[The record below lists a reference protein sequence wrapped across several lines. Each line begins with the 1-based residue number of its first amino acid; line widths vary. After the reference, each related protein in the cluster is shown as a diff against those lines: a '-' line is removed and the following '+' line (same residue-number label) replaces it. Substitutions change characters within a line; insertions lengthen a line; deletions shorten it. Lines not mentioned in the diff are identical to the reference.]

1 MLGCVKTNK
10 GITMFDY
17 LLSLLSASQL
27 RRLKTLITLVL
38 SRKLQYYDGEETY
51 THNYKGLRIE
61 VKSELEG
68 DYISSWEVYK
78 GEELVKAEEDE
89 FYYSVGEAERDA
101 INYIDSLKN
110 K

>member
-1 MLGCVKTNK
+1 
-10 GITMFDY
+10 MFDY

-27 RRLKTLITLVL
+27 KRLKTLINLEL
-38 SRKLQYYDGEETY
+38 GKKLQYYSEDETY
-51 THNYKGLRIE
+51 TNNYKGLRVE

-68 DYISSWEVYK
+68 NYISSWKVYK

-101 INYIDSLKN
+101 INYIDSL
-110 K
+110 